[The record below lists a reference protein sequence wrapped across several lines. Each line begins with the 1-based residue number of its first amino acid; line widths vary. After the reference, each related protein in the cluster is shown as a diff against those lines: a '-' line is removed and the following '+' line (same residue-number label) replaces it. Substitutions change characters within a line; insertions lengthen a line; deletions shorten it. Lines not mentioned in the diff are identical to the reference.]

1 MLVKV
6 NKRVIY
12 NLHNMYIYIKTPDNQ
27 SKRPL
32 INNKKGHLKKKILV
46 YLLHQTVKCYC
57 IFKYIYDI

>member
-32 INNKKGHLKKKILV
+32 INNKKGHLKKKDTGILITSNSKM
-46 YLLHQTVKCYC
+46 LL
-57 IFKYIYDI
+57 YI